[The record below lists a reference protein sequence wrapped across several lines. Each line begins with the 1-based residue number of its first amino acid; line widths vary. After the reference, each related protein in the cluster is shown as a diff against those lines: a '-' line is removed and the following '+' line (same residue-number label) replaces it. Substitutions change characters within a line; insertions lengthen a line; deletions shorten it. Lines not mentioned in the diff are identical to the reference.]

1 MFDRRKDRVIPRL
14 QLPKVPARD
23 QWRSVGPGFHTGI
36 CRSSP
41 SLQRR
46 SLRSSLRPGAVR
58 PSPVLDVKGR
68 VPGYRPGTRRARRFG
83 PRPNRP
89 RWPPAGCPGR
99 HQRSSTGRPRPVL
112 RLPEGKGKPPRCRE
126 IRHPLRR
133 RPADAVH
140 PEGFRVQPTPRNTGR
155 ELRNLVILRTTIPIT
170 EVPAEQENA
179 RCPPRIPT
187 R

>member
-83 PRPNRP
+83 PRP
-89 RWPPAGCPGR
+89 
-99 HQRSSTGRPRPVL
+99 VL